1 MTKVMFLKC
10 FKLLIQYLFKRNYNI
25 MINSLNKLIKR
36 HKNQFEETEIL
47 IKGRKETSF

>member
-25 MINSLNKLIKR
+25 MINSLNELIKR
-36 HKNQFEETEIL
+36 YKNQFEETGIL
-47 IKGRKETSF
+47 IKERKETSF